1 MFVVCN
7 LEVTDGEIFPVVGV
21 ENSIHILPADEPLLT
36 QATRSQKGEA
46 KKNYKK
52 KAMKQSGAGEE
63 GAKKRETKRA
73 KIKDI

>member
-1 MFVVCN
+1 MYCEYAFCQANNDWFMVCN

-46 KKNYKK
+46 K
-52 KAMKQSGAGEE
+52 
-63 GAKKRETKRA
+63 
-73 KIKDI
+73 